1 MNDNSD
7 KAWRRFTVA
16 CKPKVKDLLTS
27 VIAERNRTSGIQI
40 NQSDLLQEI
49 IEDWLVTRGYLRRD
63 KENHQ
68 ES

>member
-1 MNDNSD
+1 M
-7 KAWRRFTVA
+7 A